1 MINKDNRT
9 PGTQPL
15 GWLNNRRSL
24 LYGLLSVALVGTLF
38 VLLFWYL
45 DEEATER
52 VIIDVFNWIAK
63 LVKGL
68 FDFFD
73 APPK

>member
-1 MINKDNRT
+1 M
-9 PGTQPL
+9 
-15 GWLNNRRSL
+15 
-24 LYGLLSVALVGTLF
+24 
-38 VLLFWYL
+38 LLFWYL
-45 DEEATER
+45 AEEATER